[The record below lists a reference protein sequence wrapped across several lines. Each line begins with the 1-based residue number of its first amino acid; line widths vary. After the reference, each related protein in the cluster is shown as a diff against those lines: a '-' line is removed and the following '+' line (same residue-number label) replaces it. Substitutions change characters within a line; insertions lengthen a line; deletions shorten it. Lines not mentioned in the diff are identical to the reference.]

1 MIRNTVSGVSKKVFP
16 CRLSKNNEL
25 RLVSSHFRKSV
36 SGSFEKFPD
45 FHVTRGNVWKL
56 EMYFITY

>member
-16 CRLSKNNEL
+16 DRFSKNN
-25 RLVSSHFRKSV
+25 RLCMISGYFQKSV
-36 SGSFEKFPD
+36 SGFFETFPD

-56 EMYFITY
+56 EMPFVTY